1 MKRWLL
7 AVAVLAA
14 LFIGASSAQAHWGC
28 RPYRSYGFSFG
39 YYRPYVYR
47 PYVYRPYVYRPV
59 YPHHSYVTGYPQ
71 YGYSY
76 HYFSPGFS
84 FGWSYGW

>member
-14 LFIGASSAQAHWGC
+14 LCIGASSAQAQWGC
-28 RPYRSYGFSFG
+28 RPYRSYGFTYG
-39 YYRPYVYR
+39 YYW

-59 YPHHSYVTGYPQ
+59 CPYPSYVMGYPW

-76 HYFSPGFS
+76 QCFSPGFS
-84 FGWSYGW
+84 FGWCFGW

>member
-7 AVAVLAA
+7 AAAALVA
-14 LFIGASSAQAHWGC
+14 LFIGATSAQAHWGC
-28 RPYRSYGFSFG
+28 RPYRSYGFSYG
-39 YYRPYVYR
+39 Y
-47 PYVYRPYVYRPV
+47 YRPYVYRPV
-59 YPHHSYVTGYPQ
+59 YPYHSFVTGYPR

-76 HYFSPGFS
+76 HYYSPGFS